1 MSSEFSSAPLTKCL
15 SLVID
20 HRGKTPKKLNSD
32 WAKHG
37 YRTVSANN
45 VKFSG
50 LVKEDSIR
58 FLDEKTYKS
67 WMKEEIVPGDLLLT
81 SEAPAGQVFYWD
93 SEEKIAIGQRLFGL
107 RVNSTLDSKYL
118 NYYLQSPT
126 GQFEI
131 NKNTTGSTVFGIS
144 AKMFDQIIIRY
155 PSKDRQEKIGNLLY
169 SLDKKIEINKKRI
182 DCLEKLS
189 KSLYDYWFV
198 QYDFPNERDL
208 PYKTAGGEMIT
219 NDAVGRPIPAGW
231 KTGSLLDIAEY
242 QNGIACQKYR
252 PIGSERLRVIKIR
265 EMNDGFSDGT
275 EYVRADIPS
284 KVQIDNGDILFSWS
298 ASLDVI
304 MWAGGKGALNQH
316 IFKVTSDKHP
326 KFYYYFELRNYLS
339 HFKMM
344 ADTRKTTM
352 GHITQEHLSQSRI
365 VIPPANL
372 LSRFEKIVQPN
383 LDSLIEIKIENE
395 KLLDLKN
402 WLLPLLIGGQVNF
415 S

>member
-1 MSSEFSSAPLTKCL
+1 MSNEFTSAPLADCL

-20 HRGKTPKKLNSD
+20 HRGKTPKKMKSD
-32 WAKHG
+32 WATAG
-37 YRTVSANN
+37 YRTISANN

-58 FLDEKTYKS
+58 FLDEKTYKV
-67 WMKEEIVPGDLLLT
+67 WMKEEIIPGDLLLT

-93 SEEKIAIGQRLFGL
+93 SPEKIAIGQRLFGL
-107 RVNSTLDSKYL
+107 RVNKNLDSKYL

-144 AKMFDQIIIRY
+144 AKMFDQIVIRY
-155 PSKDRQEKIGNLLY
+155 PSKDKQEKIGNLLY
-169 SLDKKIEINKKRI
+169 SIDKKIEINKKRI
-182 DCLEKLS
+182 DQLESLS

-198 QYDFPNERDL
+198 QYDFPNEFDL
-208 PYKTAGGEMIT
+208 PYRASGGEMIV
-219 NDAVGRPIPAGW
+219 DEALGRDIPKGW
-231 KTGSLLDIAEY
+231 HVGSLLDIANF

-252 PIGSERLRVIKIR
+252 PVTEQRLRVIKIR
-265 EMNDGFSDGT
+265 EMNDGFSDTT

-304 MWAGGKGALNQH
+304 MWAGGRGALNQH
-316 IFKVTSDKHP
+316 IFKVTSDKYP
-326 KFYYYFELRNYLS
+326 KFYYYFELRNYLT

-344 ADTRKTTM
+344 AETRKTTM
-352 GHITQEHLSQSRI
+352 GHITLDHLHQSRI
-365 VIPPANL
+365 VIPPIDL
-372 LSRFEKIVQPN
+372 ILKFEGFIQPN
-383 LDSLIEIKIENE
+383 LDSLINIKIENQ

-402 WLLPLLIGGQVNF
+402 WLLPLLIGGQA
-415 S
+415 SID